1 MIFHVDANSF
11 YASCEQL
18 FRPDLDGKPIAV
30 LSNNDGVIIALN
42 QECKNLGLKRGD
54 TYFTVRDRCRA
65 WGVNV
70 FSSNYTLYA
79 DISTRLN
86 ILYSAFAPET
96 EIYSI
101 DESFLYFPNWN
112 NADFPQMGMDLKH
125 LVMQSVHMPVSVGIA
140 PTKTLSKL
148 CNKLAKSR
156 GGVCFWDN
164 MNKDYELKSIATS
177 DIWGIGLSKT
187 RTLARHGIHTALD
200 LKNMS
205 LDKAKKLL
213 TIQGMKTVQELNEIS
228 ALDCIERE
236 TRQNITTSKSFA
248 QGVADLP
255 QLETALAEYTQLAVY
270 RMRNEKSACAYIS
283 IYLMTARQYDRSR
296 KDEEYFNG
304 ATAQFNHPTS
314 FLPEI
319 LAAGTEILRT
329 IYREGYKYRKVMVNL
344 LGLEADNQVQGDLF
358 EDTLIIDK
366 KKQDAVMTACDQINR
381 KYGRLCLHPG
391 SRNAVKDISPDGQYA
406 QWHMKRD
413 FLSPSYTTQISSVP
427 RVW

>member
-11 YASCEQL
+11 YAACERL

-54 TYFTVRDRCRA
+54 TYFSVRDRCRA
-65 WGVNV
+65 WDVNV

-79 DISTRLN
+79 DLSTRLN

-101 DESFLYFPNWN
+101 DESFLYFPDWN
-112 NADFPQMGMDLKH
+112 NADFTQMGKELKE
-125 LVMQSVHMPVSVGIA
+125 LVMLNVHMPVSVGIA

-148 CNKLAKSR
+148 CNKLAKTR
-156 GGVCFWDN
+156 GGVCFWEN
-164 MNKDYELKSIATS
+164 MDKDAELKNIQTS
-177 DIWGIGLSKT
+177 DIWGIGYSKT
-187 RTLARHGIHTALD
+187 KTLARHGICTALD

-213 TIQGMKTVQELNEIS
+213 TIQGMKTVQELNGIC
-228 ALDCIERE
+228 AIDCIERD
-236 TRQNITTSKSFA
+236 TRQNITTSKSFS
-248 QGVADLP
+248 QGVTDLP

-270 RMRNEKSACAYIS
+270 RMRNERSACAYIS

-304 ATAQFNHPTS
+304 ATAQFKHPTS

-319 LAAGTEILRT
+319 LATGTDILRS
-329 IYREGYKYRKVMVNL
+329 IYREGFKYRKVMVNL
-344 LGLEADNQVQGDLF
+344 LGLENDNQIQGDLF
-358 EDTLIIDK
+358 EDNLISDK
-366 KKQDAVMTACDQINR
+366 KKHDAVMSACDHINR

-391 SRNAVKDISPDGQYA
+391 SRNTVKDINAEGQYA
-406 QWHMKRD
+406 KWHMKRD
-413 FLSPSYTTQISSVP
+413 FLSPCYTTQIQCVP

>member
-1 MIFHVDANSF
+1 
-11 YASCEQL
+11 
-18 FRPDLDGKPIAV
+18 
-30 LSNNDGVIIALN
+30 
-42 QECKNLGLKRGD
+42 
-54 TYFTVRDRCRA
+54 
-65 WGVNV
+65 
-70 FSSNYTLYA
+70 
-79 DISTRLN
+79 
-86 ILYSAFAPET
+86 
-96 EIYSI
+96 
-101 DESFLYFPNWN
+101 
-112 NADFPQMGMDLKH
+112 
-125 LVMQSVHMPVSVGIA
+125 
-140 PTKTLSKL
+140 
-148 CNKLAKSR
+148 
-156 GGVCFWDN
+156 
-164 MNKDYELKSIATS
+164 
-177 DIWGIGLSKT
+177 
-187 RTLARHGIHTALD
+187 
-200 LKNMS
+200 
-205 LDKAKKLL
+205 L